1 MIDGIEPPETLS
13 ALGQLR
19 RLHSAVA
26 YTPATLLQVDQRDI
40 EALLDG
46 SHSLCRAFLRLETLR
61 LGLLLTAIE
70 QYSVQSLEARL
81 ASRLLEAG
89 NGPKLSEELA
99 EAMDTIFGA
108 SIPAYQGYF
117 GLLGEEEAGSS
128 QKRRELRRQMPIA
141 VTR

>member
-1 MIDGIEPPETLS
+1 MLPPERRPNRS
-13 ALGQLR
+13 RKRPDVSPALPPGR
-19 RLHSAVA
+19 
-26 YTPATLLQVDQRDI
+26 PAR
-40 EALLDG
+40 G
-46 SHSLCRAFLRLETLR
+46 SP
-61 LGLLLTAIE
+61 GLPLATGWGR
-70 QYSVQSLEARL
+70 RL